1 MESTVGGGS
10 LPGQVLPS
18 WGVGIAG
25 DADAVLAR
33 LRAGSP
39 AVIGRIEKDR
49 ALLDLRTVEP
59 EDDDRLAEAIRAAID
74 G

>member
-1 MESTVGGGS
+1 M
-10 LPGQVLPS
+10 
-18 WGVGIAG
+18 
-25 DADAVLAR
+25 
-33 LRAGSP
+33 RAGSP